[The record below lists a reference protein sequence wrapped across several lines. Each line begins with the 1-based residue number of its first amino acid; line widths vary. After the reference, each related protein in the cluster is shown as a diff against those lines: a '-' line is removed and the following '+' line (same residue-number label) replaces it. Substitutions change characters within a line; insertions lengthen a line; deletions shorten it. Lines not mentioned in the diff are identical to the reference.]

1 MSKLN
6 DTLSEILDVE
16 PIPEENTAITVV
28 EETPVILS
36 DSIVEADT
44 EFARTNIRSLIQ
56 KGNTAIDKILQV
68 ADASE
73 HPRAYE
79 VAAGFIKT
87 ISDLNKDLLQLQ
99 KTKKELEPKQVDGPK
114 NINVDKA
121 VFIGST
127 ADLLKQIKESR

>member
-6 DTLSEILDVE
+6 DTLSEVLDVE
-16 PIPEENTAITVV
+16 PIPEENTAIAVV
-28 EETPVILS
+28 EETSVVLS
-36 DSIVEADT
+36 DSVVEADT

-99 KTKKELEPKQVDGPK
+99 KTKKELQPKQIDAPK
-114 NINVDKA
+114 SINVDKA

-127 ADLLKQIKESR
+127 AELLKQIKESN

>member
-6 DTLSEILDVE
+6 DTLSEVLDVE

-28 EETPVILS
+28 EETSVVLS
-36 DSIVEADT
+36 DSVVETDT
-44 EFARTNIRSLIQ
+44 EFARTNIRSLVT
-56 KGNTAIDKILQV
+56 KGNTAIDEILKV
-68 ADASE
+68 AKASE

-99 KTKKELEPKQVDGPK
+99 KTKKELAFFLWKCLFQILQIDWFL
-114 NINVDKA
+114 NLQQ
-121 VFIGST
+121 FR
-127 ADLLKQIKESR
+127 LLN

>member
-6 DTLSEILDVE
+6 DTLSEVLDVE

-28 EETPVILS
+28 EETSVVLS
-36 DSIVEADT
+36 DSVVETDT
-44 EFARTNIRSLIQ
+44 EFARTNIRSLVT
-56 KGNTAIDKILQV
+56 KGNTAIDEILKV
-68 ADASE
+68 AEASE

-99 KTKKELEPKQVDGPK
+99 KTKKELEPKQADGPK
-114 NINVDKA
+114 SINVDKA

>member
-6 DTLSEILDVE
+6 DTLSEVLDVE

-36 DSIVEADT
+36 GSVVETDT

-114 NINVDKA
+114 SINVDKA

>member
-6 DTLSEILDVE
+6 DTLSEVLDVE

-36 DSIVEADT
+36 DSVVEADT

-114 NINVDKA
+114 SINVDKA

>member
-6 DTLSEILDVE
+6 DTLSEVLDVE

-28 EETPVILS
+28 EETSVVLS
-36 DSIVEADT
+36 DSVVETDT

-87 ISDLNKDLLQLQ
+87 ISDLNKDLLLLQ

-114 NINVDKA
+114 SINVDKA

>member
-6 DTLSEILDVE
+6 DTLSEVLDVE
-16 PIPEENTAITVV
+16 PIPEKNTAITVV
-28 EETPVILS
+28 EETSVVLS
-36 DSIVEADT
+36 DSVVETDT
-44 EFARTNIRSLIQ
+44 EFARTNIRSLIT
-56 KGNTAIDKILQV
+56 KGNTAIDEILKV
-68 ADASE
+68 AEASE

-99 KTKKELEPKQVDGPK
+99 KTKKELEPKQADVPK
-114 NINVDKA
+114 SINVDKA